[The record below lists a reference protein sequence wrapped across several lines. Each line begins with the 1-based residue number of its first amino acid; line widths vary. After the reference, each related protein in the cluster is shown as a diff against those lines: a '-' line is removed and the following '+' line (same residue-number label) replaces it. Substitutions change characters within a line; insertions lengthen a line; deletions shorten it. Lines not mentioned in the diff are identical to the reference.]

1 MLYARMLD
9 NSFIKLPYKL
19 RENSYPHPLVKAD
32 VVYLGSVAQLVRA
45 TGS

>member
-9 NSFIKLPYKL
+9 NSFIKLLYKL
-19 RENSYPHPLVKAD
+19 REIAD
-32 VVYLGSVAQLVRA
+32 VVYLGPVAQLVRA